1 MAHRN
6 KIRGNNLEREI
17 VNGAKDAGLSAK
29 RAYASDGRSLGK
41 SEVVD
46 VIVEDVT
53 IQAKRKKKIAQW
65 LYPNYHGD
73 DVDAVVTRMDRK
85 EPLIIL
91 PLKDWIKMMKEIK
104 YGNAKS
110 NDRKK

>member
-17 VNGAKDAGLSAK
+17 VNKSKDAGLSAK

-46 VIVEDVT
+46 VIVEEVT
-53 IQAKRKKKIAQW
+53 IQAKRKKKVAQW

-85 EPLIIL
+85 EALIIL
-91 PLKDWIKMMKEIK
+91 PLEKWIKMMKEIK
-104 YGNAKS
+104 DGKGQS
-110 NDRKK
+110 E